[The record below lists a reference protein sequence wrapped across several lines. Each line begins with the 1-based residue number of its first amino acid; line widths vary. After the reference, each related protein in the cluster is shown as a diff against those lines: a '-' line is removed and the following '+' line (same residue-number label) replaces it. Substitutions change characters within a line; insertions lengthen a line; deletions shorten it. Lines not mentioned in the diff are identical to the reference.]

1 MVQKKTL
8 IKTFL
13 LSTALMILSASWLLL
28 NIVGN
33 IESLLEPLHQLVV
46 IVLFLSILIST
57 VCLVC
62 LRKILV
68 DIRFKINEIKKKEK
82 NVKECYQYD
91 QLLNPP
97 IMNN

>member
-1 MVQKKTL
+1 MMQKKTL

-13 LSTALMILSASWLLL
+13 LSIVLMMLSASWLLL

-33 IESLLEPLHQLVV
+33 IELLLEPLHQLVV
-46 IVLFLSILIST
+46 IVLFLSILISA
-57 VCLVC
+57 VC
-62 LRKILV
+62 LRKILAYM
-68 DIRFKINEIKKKEK
+68 RFKINEMKKKEK

>member
-1 MVQKKTL
+1 MEIYTL
-8 IKTFL
+8 ILEDEFAGIVVM
-13 LSTALMILSASWLLL
+13 ALEKNEAVFV

-33 IESLLEPLHQLVV
+33 IDFLLETLYQIAV
-46 IVLFLSILIST
+46 IVLFLNVIIST
-57 VCLVC
+57 AC

-68 DIRFKINEIKKKEK
+68 DIRFKINGIKEKEK

>member
-13 LSTALMILSASWLLL
+13 LSTVLIILSASWLLL

-33 IESLLEPLHQLVV
+33 IELLLEPLHQLVV

-57 VCLVC
+57 AC
-62 LRKILV
+62 LRKLLV
-68 DIRFKINEIKKKEK
+68 DIRFKINEIKEKEK

>member
-8 IKTFL
+8 VKTSL
-13 LSTALMILSASWLLL
+13 LSTVLMILSASWLLL
-28 NIVGN
+28 TIVGN
-33 IESLLEPLHQLVV
+33 IGLLLEPLYQLVV
-46 IVLFLSILIST
+46 IVLFLSIFIIT
-57 VCLVC
+57 VCLC
-62 LRKILV
+62 KILV
-68 DIRFKINEIKKKEK
+68 DMRFKINEIKEKEK

>member
-33 IESLLEPLHQLVV
+33 IELLLEPLHQLVV
-46 IVLFLSILIST
+46 IVLFLSILISN
-57 VCLVC
+57 VC
-62 LRKILV
+62 LRKILA

>member
-8 IKTFL
+8 IKTFF
-13 LSTALMILSASWLLL
+13 LSTVLMVLAASWLLL

-33 IESLLEPLHQLVV
+33 IELLLEPLHQLVI
-46 IVLFLSILIST
+46 IVLFLSIPIST
-57 VCLVC
+57 VCL
-62 LRKILV
+62 RKLLV
-68 DIRFKINEIKKKEK
+68 DIRFKINEIKEKEK

>member
-1 MVQKKTL
+1 MVQKKTI

-13 LSTALMILSASWLLL
+13 LSAVLIVLSASWLLL

-33 IESLLEPLHQLVV
+33 IDFLLETLYQIAV
-46 IVLFLSILIST
+46 IVLFLNVIIST
-57 VCLVC
+57 AC

-68 DIRFKINEIKKKEK
+68 DIRFKINGIKEKEK

>member
-8 IKTFL
+8 ITTFL
-13 LSTALMILSASWLLL
+13 FSTVLVILSVLWLLF

-33 IESLLEPLHQLVV
+33 IELLLEPLHQLVV
-46 IVLFLSILIST
+46 IVLFLSIFIST
-57 VCLVC
+57 VCL
-62 LRKILV
+62 RKLLV
-68 DIRFKINEIKKKEK
+68 DIRFKINEIKEKEK

>member
-1 MVQKKTL
+1 MAQKKTL
-8 IKTFL
+8 VVTFL
-13 LSTALMILSASWLLL
+13 LSVIFTILSALWLLF

-33 IESLLEPLHQLVV
+33 IELLLEPLHQLVV

-57 VCLVC
+57 VC

>member
-1 MVQKKTL
+1 MAQKKTL
-8 IKTFL
+8 VVTFL
-13 LSTALMILSASWLLL
+13 LSVIFTILSMSWLLF

-33 IESLLEPLHQLVV
+33 IELLLEPLHQLVV
-46 IVLFLSILIST
+46 IALFLSILIST
-57 VCLVC
+57 VCF
-62 LRKILV
+62 RKILV

>member
-1 MVQKKTL
+1 MAQKKTL
-8 IKTFL
+8 VVTFL
-13 LSTALMILSASWLLL
+13 LSVIFTILSASWLLF

-33 IESLLEPLHQLVV
+33 IGLLLESLYQFVAIVV
-46 IVLFLSILIST
+46 CLGALISI
-57 VCLVC
+57 VC

-68 DIRFKINEIKKKEK
+68 DIRFKINEIKEKEK